1 MTAPL
6 SSFLALAAQLE
17 GIEVTHLWRGHGSAL
32 FLELGTLAPRQRRDG
47 SPGHPEGE
55 VSLGIEWSWRIESAN
70 AIACGSWSDEK
81 LWEPTFQLL
90 RNRKVEQLKLFG
102 RLPEVSLSLSGDL
115 PPAVVFNDGGAT
127 TVEYRRSPGER
138 SRLVLSPRWPGDPR
152 IIGQG
157 TTAASAL
164 SR

>member
-17 GIEVTHLWRGHGSAL
+17 GIEVTQLWRGHGSAL
-32 FLELGTLAPRQRRDG
+32 FLELGTLAPRQRRDC

-55 VSLGIEWSWRIESAN
+55 VSLGIEWSWRIENAN
-70 AIACGSWSDEK
+70 AIVCGSWSDEK
-81 LWEPTFQLL
+81 LWELTFQLL

-115 PPAVVFNDGGAT
+115 HLLSFSTTEGQPQWSIADRRGNDH
-127 TVEYRRSPGER
+127 VWFSVR
-138 SRLVLSPRWPGDPR
+138 D
-152 IIGQG
+152 GQ
-157 TTAASAL
+157 L
-164 SR
+164 NLE